1 MLVQGSAPAY
11 QPRRVRHQLACHLRA
26 DGEKRRAAG
35 PEQPLV
41 ASEHRPPGYRPRPS
55 SGPHRPAPRT
65 GTGPMPRAGRS
76 RPGRPCPLASRPG
89 PAAVPAGSAAAA
101 TRAWRCSER
110 PPRTRTRCGPR
121 RGDPHS
127 PGRLLNIRK
136 RDYSHPRAR
145 RNASTPASSR
155 HLRLLMLGRTPRR
168 RVRGPRR
175 RPGARPSATL
185 TPCRPTRSGSTSRP
199 TWATAAGW
207 GCGWTSSST
216 GRTGSNARFLL
227 VARGVGLSR
236 RVGYQRGQEPPR
248 PVRRVTPAT
257 NAA

>member
-185 TPCRPTRSGSTSRP
+185 TRVVRPAAVLRPALRGPPRLGGGAAGRRARRAEPGLTPDFSSSHEAWDSRAASGISAVRSRP
-199 TWATAAGW
+199 AR
-207 GCGWTSSST
+207 CG
-216 GRTGSNARFLL
+216 A
-227 VARGVGLSR
+227 
-236 RVGYQRGQEPPR
+236 
-248 PVRRVTPAT
+248 
-257 NAA
+257 